1 MRKNRG
7 VLPLAMLVLSGSFLL
22 SGCGEEQKQGGEM
35 PPPDVKVVTLKAAP
49 LTVSTELPGR
59 TSAYRIAEV
68 RPQVGGIILKRNYKE
83 GSDVKEGESLYQID
97 PAPFQATLNS
107 AQAELAKAKANAEL
121 ARLTV
126 NRYKPLLGTNY
137 ISRQDYDEAVSTH
150 AQAQAAVQAAQAAV
164 QTAQINLNY
173 TKVTSPIAGLSG
185 KSNVTEGALV
195 ATGQT
200 QPLTL
205 VQQIDPIYVD
215 VTQSSDDYLRL
226 KQEIASGAVDK
237 EQGKVAVSL
246 VTAENKDY
254 THKGYLEFS
263 DVTVDETTGSITMRA
278 VFPNPQESLLPGMF
292 VRARVDEGVRPDAI
306 LVPQEGVIRTAKGGA
321 VVNVVNAKNE
331 IEVRPVTV
339 GQSYGNKWLI
349 TSGVNDGER
358 VVVEGFQKIK
368 AGAAVKATEA
378 DLNAQPALR
387 RKILNLLRS
396 PNKES
401 VIHAKVFY

>member
-107 AQAELAKAKANAEL
+107 AQAELAKARANAEL

-150 AQAQAAVQAAQAAV
+150 AQAQAAVRAAQAAV

-173 TKVTSPIAGLSG
+173 TKVTSPISGLSG

-195 ATGQT
+195 ASGQS

-226 KQEIASGAVDK
+226 KHEIASGIVDK
-237 EQGKVAVSL
+237 EQGKIAVSL

-339 GQSYGNKWLI
+339 GQSYGNKWLV
-349 TSGVNDGER
+349 TSGVNNGEH

-378 DLNAQPALR
+378 DLNAQPAAAP
-387 RKILNLLRS
+387 KNT
-396 PNKES
+396 ES
-401 VIHAKVFY
+401 AQKSQ

>member
-1 MRKNRG
+1 
-7 VLPLAMLVLSGSFLL
+7 
-22 SGCGEEQKQGGEM
+22 M

-107 AQAELAKAKANAEL
+107 AQAELAKARANAEL

-150 AQAQAAVQAAQAAV
+150 AQAQAAVRAAQAAV

-173 TKVTSPIAGLSG
+173 TKVTSPISGLSG

-195 ATGQT
+195 ATGQS

-226 KQEIASGAVDK
+226 KHEIASGAVDK
-237 EQGKVAVSL
+237 EQGKVAVTL

-306 LVPQEGVIRTAKGGA
+306 LVPQQGVIRTAKGGA

-339 GQSYGNKWLI
+339 GQAYGNKWLV
-349 TSGVNDGER
+349 TAGVNNGER

-368 AGAAVKATEA
+368 QGAVVKATEV
-378 DLNAQPALR
+378 DLNAQPATAAPKETESA
-387 RKILNLLRS
+387 RKS
-396 PNKES
+396 Q
-401 VIHAKVFY
+401 